1 MSEKI
6 SINKTVKPLVENL
19 LDKADQLNIGIHT
32 TDGGAKIIDAGINH
46 DGCLESGRLITEI
59 CMGGLGKVGLT
70 MSSNTTNWP
79 LTINV
84 HSTNPVLSC
93 LASQYAGWNLSFVKE
108 EDNFNALGSGPC
120 RALALKEDLFKDL
133 DYSDKFYS
141 TVVVMEVDRN
151 PPQEIIDK
159 IVSDCSISEKNL
171 TIILTPTKSLSG
183 CTQVVGRVLEVGMH
197 KLHEIGFPLDK
208 VVDGFGSAPVP
219 PPAPDFLI
227 GMGRTNDAILYGGIV
242 HLFVDV
248 PDDEAFELAKRL
260 PSSTSSD
267 YGKPFA
273 DIFKEYKFDF
283 YKIDKLLFS
292 PAKVIVS
299 TIKTGKTFTE
309 GSTNI
314 ELIEKS
320 FNK

>member
-1 MSEKI
+1 MNDKI
-6 SINKTVKPLVENL
+6 SINKTVKPLVEKL
-19 LDKADQLNIGIHT
+19 LDIADQLNIGVHT
-32 TDGGAKIIDAGINH
+32 TDGGAKIIDAGINYN
-46 DGCLESGRLITEI
+46 GCLESGRLITEI
-59 CMGGLGKVGLT
+59 CMGGLGKVDLT
-70 MSSNTTNWP
+70 MSSNTPNWP

-84 HSTNPVLSC
+84 HSTDPVLSC

-120 RALALKEDLFKDL
+120 RALALKEDLFNDL
-133 DYSDKFYS
+133 NYSDKFYS
-141 TVVVMEVDRN
+141 TVVVLEVDRN

-159 IVSDCSISEKNL
+159 ITNDCGVSEKNL
-171 TIILTPTKSLSG
+171 TIILTPTRSLSG
-183 CTQVVGRVLEVGMH
+183 SVQVVGRVLEVGMH

-208 VVDGFGSAPVP
+208 VIDGFGSAPVP

-227 GMGRTNDAILYGGIV
+227 GMGRTNDAILYGGTV

-273 DIFKEYKFDF
+273 DIFKEYKYDF

-299 TIKTGKTFTE
+299 TIKTGKTFIE

-314 ELIEKS
+314 DLVEKS

>member
-1 MSEKI
+1 MNDKI
-6 SINKTVKPLVENL
+6 SINKTVKPLVEKL
-19 LDKADQLNIGIHT
+19 LDTADQLNIGVHT
-32 TDGGAKIIDAGINH
+32 TDGGAKIIDAGINYN
-46 DGCLESGRLITEI
+46 GCLESGRLITEI
-59 CMGGLGKVGLT
+59 CMGGLGKVDLT
-70 MSSNTTNWP
+70 MSSNTPNWP

-84 HSTNPVLSC
+84 HSTDPVLSC

-120 RALALKEDLFKDL
+120 RALALKEDLFNDL
-133 DYSDKFYS
+133 NYSDKFYS
-141 TVVVMEVDRN
+141 TVVVLEVDRN

-159 IVSDCSISEKNL
+159 ITNDCGISEKNL
-171 TIILTPTKSLSG
+171 TIILTPTRSLSG
-183 CTQVVGRVLEVGMH
+183 SVQVVGRVLEVGMH

-208 VVDGFGSAPVP
+208 VIDGFGSAPVP

-227 GMGRTNDAILYGGIV
+227 GMGRTNDAILYGGTV

-273 DIFKEYKFDF
+273 DIFKEYKYDF

-299 TIKTGKTFTE
+299 TIKTGKTFIE

-314 ELIEKS
+314 DLVEKS

>member
-1 MSEKI
+1 MNDKI
-6 SINKTVKPLVENL
+6 SINKTVKPLVEKL
-19 LDKADQLNIGIHT
+19 LEKADQLNIGVHT
-32 TDGGAKIIDAGINH
+32 SEGGAKIVDAGINYN
-46 DGCLESGRLITEI
+46 GCLESGRLITEI
-59 CMGGLGKVGLT
+59 CMGGLGKVDLT
-70 MSSNTTNWP
+70 MTSNTDNWP

-84 HSTNPVLSC
+84 SSTNPVLSC

-120 RALALKEDLFKDL
+120 RALALNEDLFKDL

-141 TVVVMEVDRN
+141 TVVVLEVDRN

-159 IVSDCSISEKNL
+159 ISTDCGVSEKNL

-183 CTQVVGRVLEVGMH
+183 SVQVVGRVLEVGMH

-227 GMGRTNDAILYGGIV
+227 GMGRTNDAILYGGTV

-273 DIFKEYKFDF
+273 DIFKEYKYDF

-292 PAKVIVS
+292 PPKVIVS
-299 TIKTGKTFTE
+299 TVKTGKTFIE
-309 GSTNI
+309 GATNL
-314 ELIEKS
+314 ELINAS

>member
-1 MSEKI
+1 MNDKI
-6 SINKTVKPLVENL
+6 SINKTVKPLVEKL
-19 LDKADQLNIGIHT
+19 LDTADQLNVGVHT
-32 TDGGAKIIDAGINH
+32 TDGGAKIIDAGINYN
-46 DGCLESGRLITEI
+46 GCLESGRLITEI
-59 CMGGLGKVGLT
+59 CMGGLGKVDLT
-70 MSSNTTNWP
+70 MSSNTPSWP

-84 HSTNPVLSC
+84 HSTDPVLSC

-120 RALALKEDLFKDL
+120 RALALKEDLFNDL
-133 DYSDKFYS
+133 NYSDKFYS
-141 TVVVMEVDRN
+141 TVVVLEVDRN

-159 IVSDCSISEKNL
+159 ITNDCGISEKNL
-171 TIILTPTKSLSG
+171 TIILTPTRSLSG
-183 CTQVVGRVLEVGMH
+183 SVQVVGRVLEVGMH

-208 VVDGFGSAPVP
+208 VIDGFGSAPVP

-227 GMGRTNDAILYGGIV
+227 GMGRTNDAILYGGTV

-273 DIFKEYKFDF
+273 DIFKEYKYDF

-299 TIKTGKTFTE
+299 TIKTGKTFIE

-314 ELIEKS
+314 DLVEKS

>member
-1 MSEKI
+1 MNDKI
-6 SINKTVKPLVENL
+6 SINKTVKPLVEKL
-19 LDKADQLNIGIHT
+19 LDTADQLNIGVHT
-32 TDGGAKIIDAGINH
+32 TDGGAKIIDAGINYN
-46 DGCLESGRLITEI
+46 GCLESGRLITEI
-59 CMGGLGKVGLT
+59 CMGGLGKVDLT
-70 MSSNTTNWP
+70 MSSNTPNWP

-84 HSTNPVLSC
+84 HSTDPVLSC

-120 RALALKEDLFKDL
+120 RALALKEDLFNDL
-133 DYSDKFYS
+133 NYSDKFYS
-141 TVVVMEVDRN
+141 TVVVLEVDRN

-159 IVSDCSISEKNL
+159 ITNDCSVSEKNL
-171 TIILTPTKSLSG
+171 TIILTPTRSLSG
-183 CTQVVGRVLEVGMH
+183 SVQVVGRVLEVGMH

-208 VVDGFGSAPVP
+208 VIDGFGSAPVP

-227 GMGRTNDAILYGGIV
+227 GMGRTNDAILYGGTV

-273 DIFKEYKFDF
+273 DIFKEYKYDF

-299 TIKTGKTFTE
+299 TIKTGKTFIE

-314 ELIEKS
+314 DLVEKS

>member
-1 MSEKI
+1 MTEKI
-6 SINKTVKPLVENL
+6 SINKIVKPLVEKLIENVG
-19 LDKADQLNIGIHT
+19 QLNLGLET

-46 DGCLESGRLITEI
+46 SGCLESGRLITEI
-59 CMGGLGKVGLT
+59 CMGGLGIVSLSMT
-70 MSSNTTNWP
+70 PNTNNWP
-79 LTINV
+79 LTIHV
-84 HSTNPVLSC
+84 SSTNPVLSC

-120 RALALKEDLFKDL
+120 RALAQKEELFNDLN
-133 DYSDKFYS
+133 YEDKFYS
-141 TVVVMEVDRN
+141 TVVVMEVDRT

-159 IVSDCSISEKNL
+159 IVNDCDISEKNL
-171 TIILTPTKSLSG
+171 TIILTPTRSLSG
-183 CTQVVGRVLEVGMH
+183 SVQVVGRVLEVGMH
-197 KLHEIGFPLDK
+197 KLHEIGFPLNK
-208 VVDGFGSAPVP
+208 VIDGFGTAPVP

-227 GMGRTNDAILYGGIV
+227 GMGRTNDAILYGGTV

-248 PDDEAFELAKRL
+248 DDDEAFELAKRL

-273 DIFKEYKFDF
+273 DVFKEYKYDF

-292 PAKVIVS
+292 PAKVIV
-299 TIKTGKTFTE
+299 TTLKTGKTFTQ
-309 GSTNI
+309 GSI
-314 ELIEKS
+314 DFDLVDQS

>member
-1 MSEKI
+1 MNDKI
-6 SINKTVKPLVENL
+6 SINKTVKPLVEKL
-19 LDKADQLNIGIHT
+19 LDTADQLNISVHT
-32 TDGGAKIIDAGINH
+32 TDGGAKIIDAGINYN
-46 DGCLESGRLITEI
+46 GCLESGRLITEI
-59 CMGGLGKVGLT
+59 CMGGLGKVDLT
-70 MSSNTTNWP
+70 MSSNISNWP

-84 HSTNPVLSC
+84 HSTDPVLSC

-120 RALALKEDLFKDL
+120 RALALKEDLFNDL
-133 DYSDKFYS
+133 NYSDKFYS
-141 TVVVMEVDRN
+141 TVVVLEVDRN

-159 IVSDCSISEKNL
+159 ITNDCSVSEKNL
-171 TIILTPTKSLSG
+171 TIILTPTRSLSG
-183 CTQVVGRVLEVGMH
+183 SVQVVGRVLEVGMH

-208 VVDGFGSAPVP
+208 VIDGFGSAPVP

-227 GMGRTNDAILYGGIV
+227 GMGRTNDAILYGGTV

-273 DIFKEYKFDF
+273 DIFKEYKYDF

-299 TIKTGKTFTE
+299 TIKTGKTFVE

-314 ELIEKS
+314 DLVEKS

>member
-1 MSEKI
+1 MTEKI

-19 LDKADQLNIGIHT
+19 LDNLNLLNLGLQESE
-32 TDGGAKIIDAGINH
+32 GGAKIVDAGINNN
-46 DGCLESGRLITEI
+46 GSLESGRLITEI
-59 CMGGLGKVGLT
+59 CMGGLGRVSLSMT
-70 MSSNTTNWP
+70 SNMPEWP
-79 LTINV
+79 TTINV

-133 DYSDKFYS
+133 NYSDKFFS

-159 IVSDCSISEKNL
+159 ISTDCNVSEKNL
-171 TIILTPTKSLSG
+171 TIILTPTRSLSG
-183 CTQVVGRVLEVGMH
+183 TVQVVGRVLEVGMH
-197 KLHEIGFPLDK
+197 KLHEIGFPLNK
-208 VVDGFGSAPVP
+208 VIDGFGSAPIP

-227 GMGRTNDAILYGGIV
+227 GMGRTNDAILYGGTIQ
-242 HLFVDV
+242 LYVDV
-248 PDDEAFELAKRL
+248 ADDEAYELAKRL
-260 PSSTSSD
+260 PSSTSKD

-273 DIFKEYKFDF
+273 DVFKEYKYDF

-292 PAKVIVS
+292 PAKVIV
-299 TIKTGKTFTE
+299 TTVKTGKTFTN
-309 GSTNI
+309 GSINSD
-314 ELIEKS
+314 LVNSS

>member
-1 MSEKI
+1 MNDKI
-6 SINKTVKPLVENL
+6 SINKTVKPLVEKL
-19 LDKADQLNIGIHT
+19 LDTADQLNIGVHT
-32 TDGGAKIIDAGINH
+32 TDGGAKIIDAGINYN
-46 DGCLESGRLITEI
+46 GCLESGRLITEI
-59 CMGGLGKVGLT
+59 CMGGLGKVDLT
-70 MSSNTTNWP
+70 MSSNTPSWP

-84 HSTNPVLSC
+84 HSTDPVLSC

-120 RALALKEDLFKDL
+120 RALALKEDLFNDL
-133 DYSDKFYS
+133 NYSDKFYS
-141 TVVVMEVDRN
+141 TVVVLEVDRN

-159 IVSDCSISEKNL
+159 ITNDCGVSEKNL
-171 TIILTPTKSLSG
+171 TIILTPTRSLSG
-183 CTQVVGRVLEVGMH
+183 SVQVVGRVLEVGMH

-208 VVDGFGSAPVP
+208 VIDGFGSAPVP

-227 GMGRTNDAILYGGIV
+227 GMGRTNDAILYGGTV

-273 DIFKEYKFDF
+273 DIFKEYKYDF

-299 TIKTGKTFTE
+299 TIKTGKTFIE

-314 ELIEKS
+314 DLVEKS

>member
-1 MSEKI
+1 MNNNI
-6 SINKTVKPLVENL
+6 SINKLVKPLVERL
-19 LDKADQLNIGIHT
+19 LDSAEELNLGVDV
-32 TDGGAKIIDAGINH
+32 TDGGAKIVDAGINRS
-46 DGCLESGRLITEI
+46 GCLESGRIITEI
-59 CMGGLGKVGLT
+59 CMGGLGHVSLT
-70 MSSNTTNWP
+70 MGNNIPKWP

-108 EDNFNALGSGPC
+108 EDTFNALGSGPC
-120 RALALKEDLFKDL
+120 RALAQKEELFKDL
-133 DYSDKFYS
+133 NYSDKFFS
-141 TVVVMEVDRN
+141 TVVVMEVDRK

-159 IVSDCSISEKNL
+159 IINDCNISEKNL

-183 CTQVVGRVLEVGMH
+183 CVQIVGRVLEVGMH

-208 VVDGFGSAPVP
+208 VVDGFGSASVP

-227 GMGRTNDAILYGGIV
+227 GMGRTNDAILYGGLI
-242 HLFVDV
+242 HLYVDV
-248 PDDEAFELAKRL
+248 DNDEAMELAKRL

-267 YGKPFA
+267 YGKPFSE
-273 DIFKEYKFDF
+273 IFKEYKYDF

-292 PAKVIVS
+292 PAKVIVT
-299 TIKTGKTFTE
+299 TIKTGTTYTE
-309 GSTNI
+309 GSLNLD
-314 ELIEKS
+314 LIDKS

>member
-1 MSEKI
+1 MSENI
-6 SINKTVKPLVENL
+6 SINKAVKPLVEKLVENAELLNL
-19 LDKADQLNIGIHT
+19 GIST
-32 TDGGAKIIDAGINH
+32 SEGGAKIIDAGINNT
-46 DGCLESGRLITEI
+46 GCLESGRLITEI
-59 CMGGLGKVGLT
+59 CMGGLGRVSLS
-70 MSSNTTNWP
+70 MNSNTPNWP
-79 LTINV
+79 LSIHV

-133 DYSDKFYS
+133 KYSDKFYS
-141 TVVVMEVDRN
+141 TVVVLEVDRN

-159 IVSDCSISEKNL
+159 ITSDCDVSEKNL

-183 CTQVVGRVLEVGMH
+183 SVQVVGRVLEVGMH
-197 KLHEIGFPLDK
+197 KLHEIGFPLNK
-208 VVDGFGSAPVP
+208 VIDGFGSAPVP

-227 GMGRTNDAILYGGIV
+227 GMGRTNDAILYGGVV

-248 PDDEAFELAKRL
+248 DDDEAYELAKRL

-299 TIKTGKTFTE
+299 TIKTGKTFKE

>member
-1 MSEKI
+1 MNDKI
-6 SINKTVKPLVENL
+6 SINKTVKPLVEKL
-19 LDKADQLNIGIHT
+19 LDTADQLNISVHT
-32 TDGGAKIIDAGINH
+32 TDGGAKIIDAGINYN
-46 DGCLESGRLITEI
+46 GCLESGRLITEI
-59 CMGGLGKVGLT
+59 CMGGLGKVDLT
-70 MSSNTTNWP
+70 MSSNTPNWP

-84 HSTNPVLSC
+84 HSTDPVLSC

-120 RALALKEDLFKDL
+120 RALALKEDLFNDL
-133 DYSDKFYS
+133 NYSDKFYS
-141 TVVVMEVDRN
+141 TVVVLEVDRN

-159 IVSDCSISEKNL
+159 ITNDCSVSEKNL
-171 TIILTPTKSLSG
+171 TIILTPTRSLSG
-183 CTQVVGRVLEVGMH
+183 SVQVVGRVLEVGMH

-208 VVDGFGSAPVP
+208 VIDGFGSAPVP

-227 GMGRTNDAILYGGIV
+227 GMGRTNDAILYGGTV

-273 DIFKEYKFDF
+273 DIFKEYKYDF

-299 TIKTGKTFTE
+299 TIKTGKTFIE

-314 ELIEKS
+314 DLVEKS

>member
-1 MSEKI
+1 MTEKI

-19 LDKADQLNIGIHT
+19 LDNLNLLNLGLQESE
-32 TDGGAKIIDAGINH
+32 GGAKIVDAGINNN
-46 DGCLESGRLITEI
+46 GSLESGRLITEI
-59 CMGGLGKVGLT
+59 CMGGLGRVSLSMT
-70 MSSNTTNWP
+70 SNMPEWP
-79 LTINV
+79 TTINV

-133 DYSDKFYS
+133 NYSDKFFS

-159 IVSDCSISEKNL
+159 ISTDCNVSEKNL
-171 TIILTPTKSLSG
+171 TIILTPTRSLSG
-183 CTQVVGRVLEVGMH
+183 TVQVVGRVLEVGMH
-197 KLHEIGFPLDK
+197 KLHEIGFPLNK
-208 VVDGFGSAPVP
+208 VIDGFGSAPIP

-227 GMGRTNDAILYGGIV
+227 GMGRTNDAILYGGTIQ
-242 HLFVDV
+242 LYVDV
-248 PDDEAFELAKRL
+248 ADDEAYELAKRL
-260 PSSTSSD
+260 PSSTSKD

-273 DIFKEYKFDF
+273 DVFKEYKYDF

-292 PAKVIVS
+292 PAKVIV
-299 TIKTGKTFTE
+299 TTVKTGKTFTN
-309 GSTNI
+309 GSINI
-314 ELIEKS
+314 DLVNSS

>member
-1 MSEKI
+1 MTEKI

-19 LDKADQLNIGIHT
+19 LDNLNLLNLGLQESE
-32 TDGGAKIIDAGINH
+32 GGAKIVDAGINNN
-46 DGCLESGRLITEI
+46 GSLESGRLITEI
-59 CMGGLGKVGLT
+59 CMGGLGRVSLSMT
-70 MSSNTTNWP
+70 SNMPEWP
-79 LTINV
+79 TTINV

-133 DYSDKFYS
+133 NYSDKFFS

-159 IVSDCSISEKNL
+159 ISTDCNVSEKNL
-171 TIILTPTKSLSG
+171 TIILTPTRSLSG
-183 CTQVVGRVLEVGMH
+183 TVQVVGRVLEVGMH

-208 VVDGFGSAPVP
+208 VIDGFGSAPIP

-227 GMGRTNDAILYGGIV
+227 GMGRTNDAILYGGTIQ
-242 HLFVDV
+242 LYVDV
-248 PDDEAFELAKRL
+248 ADDEAYELAKRL
-260 PSSTSSD
+260 PSSTSKD

-273 DIFKEYKFDF
+273 DVFKEYKYDF

-292 PAKVIVS
+292 PAKVIV
-299 TIKTGKTFTE
+299 TTVKTGKTFTN
-309 GSTNI
+309 GSINI
-314 ELIEKS
+314 DLVNSS

>member
-1 MSEKI
+1 MNDKV
-6 SINKTVKPLVENL
+6 SINKTVKPLVEKL
-19 LDKADQLNIGIHT
+19 LDTADQLNIGVHT
-32 TDGGAKIIDAGINH
+32 TDGGAKIIDAGINYN
-46 DGCLESGRLITEI
+46 GCLESGRLITEI
-59 CMGGLGKVGLT
+59 CMGGLGKVDLT
-70 MSSNTTNWP
+70 MSSNTPNWP

-84 HSTNPVLSC
+84 HSTDPVLSC

-120 RALALKEDLFKDL
+120 RALALKEDLFDDL
-133 DYSDKFYS
+133 NYSDKFYS
-141 TVVVMEVDRN
+141 TVVVLEVDRN
-151 PPQEIIDK
+151 PPQEIINK
-159 IVSDCSISEKNL
+159 ITNDCSVSEKNL

-183 CTQVVGRVLEVGMH
+183 SVQVVGRVLEVGMH

-208 VVDGFGSAPVP
+208 VIDGFGSAPVP

-227 GMGRTNDAILYGGIV
+227 GMGRTNDAILYGGTV

-273 DIFKEYKFDF
+273 DIFKEYKYDF

-299 TIKTGKTFTE
+299 TIKTGKTFIE

-314 ELIEKS
+314 DLVEKS

>member
-1 MSEKI
+1 MNDKI
-6 SINKTVKPLVENL
+6 SINKTVKPLVEKL
-19 LDKADQLNIGIHT
+19 LEKADQLNIGVHT
-32 TDGGAKIIDAGINH
+32 SEGGAKIVDAGINYN
-46 DGCLESGRLITEI
+46 GCLESGRLITEI
-59 CMGGLGKVGLT
+59 CMGGLGKVDLT
-70 MSSNTTNWP
+70 ITSNTDNWP

-84 HSTNPVLSC
+84 SSTNPVLSC
-93 LASQYAGWNLSFVKE
+93 LASQYAGLNLSFVKE

-120 RALALKEDLFKDL
+120 RALALKDDLFKDL

-141 TVVVMEVDRN
+141 TVVVLEVDRN

-159 IVSDCSISEKNL
+159 ISTDCWVSEKNL

-183 CTQVVGRVLEVGMH
+183 SVQVVGRVLEVGMH

-208 VVDGFGSAPVP
+208 VVDCFWSAPVP
-219 PPAPDFLI
+219 PPSPDFLI
-227 GMGRTNDAILYGGIV
+227 GIGRTNDAILYGGTV

-273 DIFKEYKFDF
+273 DIFKEYKYDF

-299 TIKTGKTFTE
+299 TVKTGKTFIE
-309 GSTNI
+309 GATNL
-314 ELIEKS
+314 ELINAS

>member
-1 MSEKI
+1 MNDKI
-6 SINKTVKPLVENL
+6 SINKTVKPLVEKL
-19 LDKADQLNIGIHT
+19 LDKADQLNIGIDT

-59 CMGGLGKVGLT
+59 CMGGLGRVDLT
-70 MSSNTTNWP
+70 MTSNTKNWP

-133 DYSDKFYS
+133 NYSDKFYS
-141 TVVVMEVDRN
+141 TVVVLEVDRK
-151 PPQEIIDK
+151 PPQEIIEK
-159 IVSDCSISEKNL
+159 ITSDCGISEKNL
-171 TIILTPTKSLSG
+171 TVILTPTKSLSG
-183 CTQVVGRVLEVGMH
+183 SVQVVGRVLEVGMH
-197 KLHEIGFPLDK
+197 KLHEIGFPLEK

-248 PDDEAFELAKRL
+248 PDDEAYELAKRL

-273 DIFKEYKFDF
+273 DIFKEYKYDF

-292 PAKVIVS
+292 PAKVMVS

-309 GSTNI
+309 GSINLDLVET
-314 ELIEKS
+314 S